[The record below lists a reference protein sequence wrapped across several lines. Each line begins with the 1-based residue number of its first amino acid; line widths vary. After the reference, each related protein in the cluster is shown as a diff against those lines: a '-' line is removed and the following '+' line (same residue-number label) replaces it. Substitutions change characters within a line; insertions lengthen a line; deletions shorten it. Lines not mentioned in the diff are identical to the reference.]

1 MMTIRLQPI
10 LIATCLA
17 GGPTYAQEVRP
28 EPIREVRAN
37 APTVTLREV
46 LRLGSAEGRN
56 DSFGR
61 VTDVA
66 LGPRGRIYVA
76 DDANHR
82 VSVFEA
88 NGRFRAAVGRRG
100 RGPGELETPWRL
112 AVDANDT
119 LFVFDVAQS
128 RISVFDPTLR
138 HRRDF
143 RVPPQWLVG
152 SIGFLPD
159 GRLLVAAYGRGEPG
173 TVHVLRRDGTRERT
187 FGPRPVARGVDGFE
201 SSLLGGTAAV
211 GPALVAYS
219 NKSPYEIV
227 FHDLRGRARRHCTGD
242 ARWTTPPTQVVKQ
255 EDGASLLDFGRYVHS
270 ANIVS
275 LGADLFLNVIHDP
288 VAGRQVLDLVTPA
301 CELRRRTV
309 LDVPLAIVDH
319 AGSRLA
325 AVQTLEFPEVV
336 IYTLSVSRSA
346 SR

>member
-1 MMTIRLQPI
+1 MMTIRFLTI

-17 GGPTYAQEVRP
+17 GGPMYAQEVRP
-28 EPIREVRAN
+28 EPIRQARTN
-37 APTVTLREV
+37 APTVTLRET
-46 LRLGSAEGRN
+46 LRLGSAQGRN
-56 DSFGR
+56 DAFGR

-88 NGRFRAAVGRRG
+88 NGAFRGTLGRRG
-100 RGPGELETPWRL
+100 RGPGELETPWKL
-112 AVDANDT
+112 AVDAHDT

-128 RISVFDPTLR
+128 RVSVFDPALR

-152 SIGFLPD
+152 SIDFLPD

-173 TVHVLRRDGTRERT
+173 TLHVLRRDGTRERT
-187 FGPRPVARGVDGFE
+187 FGPRPASRGVEGFE

-227 FHDLRGRARRHCTGD
+227 FHDLGGRMRRRCTGD
-242 ARWTTPPTQVVKQ
+242 ARWTTPPAQVVRQ
-255 EDGASLLDFGRYVHS
+255 EDGASSLDFARYVHS

-275 LGADLFLNVIHDP
+275 LGADLFLNVVHDP
-288 VAGRQVLDLVTPA
+288 VAGRQVLDLVTPS

-325 AVQTLEFPEVV
+325 AVQTLEYPEVV
-336 IYTLSVSRSA
+336 IYTLSVGRPA
-346 SR
+346 GR